1 MRYEKPEPIGRKE
14 ALDAIASGNPEL
26 VCDAIIRLA
35 LNDPDGH
42 WAEEVSLALI
52 GSEDPNV
59 RAVAATALGHVARI
73 HGEITVRLVV
83 PALKRLLRDPRTAGR
98 AEDALSDIAIFVPGA
113 DADT

>member
-1 MRYEKPEPIGRKE
+1 MRSHQ
-14 ALDAIASGNPEL
+14 AGNPEP

-35 LNDPDGH
+35 LNDPDRH
-42 WAEEVSLALI
+42 WVEGIALALT

-73 HGEITVRLVV
+73 HGEINVSLVV
-83 PALKRLLRDPRTAGR
+83 PALKRLLGDPRTAGR

-113 DADT
+113 GPDT

>member
-14 ALDAIASGNPEL
+14 ALDAIASGISEL
-26 VCDAIIRLA
+26 VSDAIIRLA

-42 WAEEVSLALI
+42 WVEELALALME
-52 GSEDPNV
+52 SEDPNA

-73 HGEITVRLVV
+73 HRDITSSLVV

-98 AEDALSDIAIFVPGA
+98 AEDALSDIAVFVPGA

>member
-1 MRYEKPEPIGRKE
+1 MRYEEPGPFGRKE
-14 ALDAIASGNPEL
+14 ALDAVASGNSEL
-26 VCDAIIRLA
+26 VCDAIVRLA

-42 WAEEVSLALI
+42 WVEEVALGLM
-52 GSEDPNV
+52 GSGDPNV

-73 HGEITVRLVV
+73 HGETTESLVV

-113 DADT
+113 DA